1 MTQKLYTVYK
11 NSTEAFMRK
20 FDYLKPKTVDEALAL
35 LNQYGKK
42 AVLLAG
48 GTDVIVMIKQKTM
61 APDVLISLQGIP
73 GLDQI
78 KFNGSLSIGP
88 MVTHR
93 IIEKSELIKKDFSAL
108 ADAVSWLGS
117 VQIRNVATIGG
128 NICTAAP
135 SADTATP
142 LLVLGTQVK
151 IKSLKEERTDSNRTF
166 FKGPGETVLKPGE
179 MIKELVIPKPLPN
192 TGSAYYKLQRRLAL
206 DLPILGVSVLLSLDK
221 NKVTCT
227 DMLCTTSPISS
238 ILHKMEEDQIV
249 CKEMRIALG
258 VAAPTPLRALKAE
271 GLLRGKKLS
280 DELLRGSSAT
290 AAEEAQPRDSIRG
303 EAWYRR
309 DMIMVLVKR
318 MAMKS
323 IERVIQPEETVFPER
338 LW

>member
-1 MTQKLYTVYK
+1 MK
-11 NSTEAFMRK
+11 K
-20 FDYLKPKTVDEALAL
+20 FDYFKPKTLDEALTL
-35 LNQYGKK
+35 FSKYGEK
-42 AVLLAG
+42 ARLIAG
-48 GTDVIVMIKQKTM
+48 GTDMIVMMKQK
-61 APDVLISLQGIP
+61 AIAADVLISLRGIS

-93 IIEKSELIKKDFSAL
+93 AIEKSDIIRKNFSAL
-108 ADAVSWLGS
+108 ADAADYLGS

-142 LLVLGTQVK
+142 LLVLGTRVK
-151 IKSLKEERTDSNRTF
+151 IKSLKEGRTLSIEEF
-166 FKGPGETVLKPGE
+166 FKGPGETALRPGE
-179 MIKELVIPKPLPN
+179 IVQELIIPKPLPN

-206 DLPILGVSVLLSLDK
+206 DLPLLGVSVLLSLDK
-221 NKVTCT
+221 DKITCS
-227 DMLCTTSPISS
+227 DMLCTTAPISS
-238 ILHKMEEDQIV
+238 ILHKMEEDNIV
-249 CKEMRIALG
+249 CKEVRIALG
-258 VAAPTPLRALKAE
+258 VAAPTPRRAVKAE

-280 DELLRGSSAT
+280 DQLLEEAAQT
-290 AAEEAQPRDSIRG
+290 AAAEAQPRDTIRG

-309 DMIMVLVKR
+309 DMIKVMVKR

-323 IERVIQPEETVFPER
+323 IERVVQPEATVFPER

>member
-1 MTQKLYTVYK
+1 MK
-11 NSTEAFMRK
+11 K
-20 FDYLKPKTVDEALAL
+20 FEYFKPKTLEEALTL
-35 LNQYGKK
+35 LVQYGEK
-42 AVLLAG
+42 AKLIAG

-61 APDVLISLQGIP
+61 SPDILISLQGIP

-93 IIEKSELIKKDFSAL
+93 MIEKSERIKKDFSAL
-108 ADAVSWLGS
+108 ADAVGWLGS
-117 VQIRNVATIGG
+117 IQIRNVATIGG

-151 IKSLKEERTDSNRTF
+151 IRGLKEERTIPIEEF
-166 FKGPGETVLKPGE
+166 FKGPGETVLKTGE
-179 MIKELVIPKPLPN
+179 MIKELIIPKPLPN

-221 NKVTCT
+221 NKVTCS
-227 DMLCTTSPISS
+227 DMLCTASPISS
-238 ILHKMEEDQIV
+238 ILHKMEEDEIV
-249 CKEMRIALG
+249 CEEVRIALG
-258 VAAPTPLRALKAE
+258 VAAPTPMRAIKAE

-280 DELLRGSSAT
+280 DELLEE
-290 AAEEAQPRDSIRG
+290 AAVTVAKEAQPRDSIRG

-309 DMIMVLVKR
+309 DMIRVLVKR

>member
-1 MTQKLYTVYK
+1 MASL
-11 NSTEAFMRK
+11 EAFMKK
-20 FDYLKPKTVDEALAL
+20 FDYFKPKTIEETLTL
-35 LNQYGKK
+35 LVRYGEK
-42 AVLLAG
+42 AKLVAG
-48 GTDVIVMIKQKTM
+48 GTDVIVMIKQKAM
-61 APDVLISLQGIP
+61 SPDILISLQGIP

-88 MVTHR
+88 RVTHR
-93 IIEKSELIKKDFSAL
+93 MIEKSELIKKDFSAL
-108 ADAVSWLGS
+108 ADAVGWLGS
-117 VQIRNVATIGG
+117 IQIRNVATIGG

-151 IKSLKEERTDSNRTF
+151 IKGLKEERTIPIEEF
-166 FKGPGETVLKPGE
+166 FKGPGETVLKTGE
-179 MIKELVIPKPLPN
+179 MIKELIIPKPLPN

-221 NKVTCT
+221 NKVTCS

-238 ILHKMEEDQIV
+238 ILHKMEEDEIV
-249 CKEMRIALG
+249 CKEVRIALG
-258 VAAPTPLRALKAE
+258 VAAPTPMRAIKAE

-280 DELLRGSSAT
+280 DELLEE
-290 AAEEAQPRDSIRG
+290 AAETVAKEAQPRDSIRG

-309 DMIMVLVKR
+309 DMIRVLVKR

>member
-1 MTQKLYTVYK
+1 MK
-11 NSTEAFMRK
+11 K
-20 FDYLKPKTVDEALAL
+20 FEYFKPKTLEEALTL
-35 LNQYGKK
+35 LAQYGEK
-42 AVLLAG
+42 AKLIAG
-48 GTDVIVMIKQKTM
+48 GTDVIVMIKRKTM

-73 GLDQI
+73 SLDQI

-128 NICTAAP
+128 NISTAAP

-151 IKSLKEERTDSNRTF
+151 IKSLKEERTVPIEAF

-179 MIKELVIPKPLPN
+179 MIKELVIPKLLPN

-206 DLPILGVSVLLSLDK
+206 DLPILGVSVLISLDK
-221 NKVTCT
+221 NKVTCS

-238 ILHKMEEDQIV
+238 ILHKMEEDEIV
-249 CKEMRIALG
+249 CKEIRIALG
-258 VAAPTPLRALKAE
+258 VAAPTPIRAAKAE
-271 GLLRGKKLS
+271 ALLRNKKLS
-280 DELLRGSSAT
+280 DELLDE
-290 AAEEAQPRDSIRG
+290 AAETATKEAQPRDSIRG
-303 EAWYRR
+303 EAWYRK
-309 DMIMVLVKR
+309 DMIRVLVKR

>member
-1 MTQKLYTVYK
+1 MK
-11 NSTEAFMRK
+11 A
-20 FDYLKPKTVDEALAL
+20 FDYFKPKTIEEVLTLLA
-35 LNQYGKK
+35 QYGETAK
-42 AVLLAG
+42 LIAG

-61 APDVLISLQGIP
+61 TPDVLISLRGIP

-78 KFNGSLSIGP
+78 KFNGFLSIGP

-93 IIEKSELIKKDFSAL
+93 AIEKSEIIRKNYSAL
-108 ADAVSWLGS
+108 TDAADYLGS

-151 IKSLKEERTDSNRTF
+151 MKGPKEGRALPIEEF

-179 MIKELVIPKPLPN
+179 LVQELLIPKLLPN

-221 NKVTCT
+221 NKVTCS
-227 DMLCTTSPISS
+227 DMLCTASPISS
-238 ILHKMEEDQIV
+238 ILHKMEEDEII
-249 CKEMRIALG
+249 CKEVRIALG
-258 VAAPTPLRALKAE
+258 VVAPTPLRAVKAE
-271 GLLRGKKLS
+271 ALLRGKKLS
-280 DELLRGSSAT
+280 DELLEEVAET
-290 AAEEAQPRDSIRG
+290 AAKEAQPRDSVRS

-309 DMIMVLVKR
+309 DMIKVLVKR

-323 IERVIQPEETVFPER
+323 IERVVQPEETIFPER